1 MIGTTAAISAPVLW
15 LRAAKTTE
23 ARKKN
28 KVLVAVLIRSCK
40 REKESVINILYSV
53 NIYHVT
59 YSMHFKV
66 CIIVCVVCGN
76 ETHHLKLT
84 ADLFK
89 FTRRICHV
97 HI

>member
-40 REKESVINILYSV
+40 REKERL
-53 NIYHVT
+53 
-59 YSMHFKV
+59 MHFTLQ
-66 CIIVCVVCGN
+66 C
-76 ETHHLKLT
+76 
-84 ADLFK
+84 
-89 FTRRICHV
+89 
-97 HI
+97 